1 MKKILAAS
9 ILAGTMLLGST
20 SLVSAEHIFR
30 NLGEPVYQS
39 AATEFSGGDGSEESP
54 YEISSAQE
62 LQLLSDLLGNP
73 DDSTTDYGRK
83 NYILTA
89 DISLNDTSAYEN
101 WKENRPE
108 YDWRPIGRECNF
120 TGVFDGNG
128 HTISGLYINGEKTE
142 DDGKNTEYGLFANS
156 FGTIKNLTVENAY
169 VEVSGYP
176 VDIGILAGGL
186 SKEGTVTD
194 CTVSGTVNGY
204 DGYCGGVVGNA
215 SDCAIANCEFNGTV
229 TAAGKESQVTLG
241 GIAGYYMSSE
251 GYDYSFNEELDYDS
265 FVIQD
270 CVNKGTISLDDK
282 NSINSTAGGIVGSGD
297 GNILNCVNEGVV
309 EANDEDKMGSASAGG
324 IIGCISGYNVSSC
337 TNKGSVTCTG
347 GNAGGIA
354 GTAYVMDSRF
364 PVRISD
370 CVNEG
375 MVSAPDYYYAGI
387 VGNAYVD
394 ATDGE
399 LTISG
404 CTNQQDFTEG
414 EGTGILHHA
423 ALSDGGTMIL
433 ADDVNHG
440 AISTEGQDAAG
451 ILAYVT
457 NMGANWNLTVER
469 CVNTGD
475 VQSSLHAGG
484 IVCFTYF
491 PATEDQNTT
500 FTVADCE
507 NSGNLSTSK
516 INGYMGGIVAV
527 DGLMLTKTQITG
539 CRNTGDITFEGNLTV
554 GKDEKETVENKN
566 AFTLSVTGGGIV
578 GRVGQSLLLSTDAD
592 KPDKSMIGIEDALVT
607 ISDCESTG
615 NLTAQNP
622 EKGDGVSEEYKEKYA
637 DALWQ
642 SNLGGILGDCSCTEG
657 YSVRIENCTH
667 NAENEIGNPE
677 LQ

>member
-1 MKKILAAS
+1 MKKLLVAS

-73 DDSTTDYGRK
+73 DDRTTEYGQK

-89 DISLNDTSAYEN
+89 DISLNDVSSYES
-101 WKENRPE
+101 WKEKRPE

-128 HTISGLYINGEKTE
+128 HTISGLYINAEKTE

-156 FGTIKNLTVENAY
+156 FGTIKNLSVENAY

-186 SKEGTVTD
+186 SKEGNVTD
-194 CTVSGTVNGY
+194 CTINGTVNGY
-204 DGYCGGVVGNA
+204 DGHCGGVVGNA
-215 SDCAIANCEFNGTV
+215 SDCGITNCEFNGTV

-251 GYDYSFNEELDYDS
+251 GYDYSFNEELDYGS
-265 FVIQD
+265 FVIQA
-270 CVNKGTISLDDK
+270 CVNKGTISLEDAA
-282 NSINSTAGGIVGSGD
+282 SINSHVGGIVGSGD
-297 GNILNCVNEGVV
+297 GNIINCVNEGTV
-309 EANDEDKMGSASAGG
+309 EGSDEDKSGSANAGG
-324 IIGCISGYNVSSC
+324 IIGYLSGNNISSC
-337 TNKGSVTCTG
+337 TNKGSVTCQG

-354 GTAYVMDSRF
+354 GVAHVMDSRF
-364 PVRISD
+364 QVEISD

-375 MVSAPDYYYAGI
+375 MVSAPGYYYAGI
-387 VGNAYVD
+387 VGDTYVNGK
-394 ATDGE
+394 DGV

-414 EGTGILHHA
+414 EGAGIVHHA
-423 ALSDGGTMIL
+423 SLSNNGNMVL
-433 ADDVNHG
+433 KDDVNYG

-475 VQSSLHAGG
+475 IQSSLHAGG

-491 PATEDQNTT
+491 PATQDQNTT
-500 FTVADCE
+500 FTVTDCE
-507 NSGNLSTSK
+507 NSGNLSTSE
-516 INGYMGGIVAV
+516 INGYIGGIVAA
-527 DGLMLTKTQITG
+527 DGLMLTRTQITG
-539 CRNTGDITFEGNLTV
+539 CKNSGDITFEGNLTV

-592 KPDKSMIGIEDALVT
+592 KPDKSMIGLEDALVT

-615 NLTAQNP
+615 NLTSQKP
-622 EKGDGVSEEYKEKYA
+622 ETGEGVSEEFKEKYA
-637 DALWQ
+637 DVLWK
-642 SNLGGILGDCSCTEG
+642 SSLGGILGDCSCVEG
-657 YSVRIENCTH
+657 YSVKIENCTH